1 MKEYS
6 FKYKIDNV
14 LSYNPRRCNLPHL
27 VAANKSGFL
36 RAYSMIKDRFR
47 YRYVYEY
54 VLMTTSMF
62 DGLPCSVF
70 LHDVR
75 RKRLPDVVSD
85 VVMLAA
91 LGPWSRDPEDYDDV
105 FTPSCWS
112 LVTRGAAARSPAVL
126 LEPSC
131 SCHSRSGLL
140 AAGYSPELQITIHV
154 TALLTTGWTK
164 KNWDLKSMYIA
175 LRAIKIKQIK
185 F

>member
-131 SCHSRSGLL
+131 SCQSRSGLL
-140 AAGYSPELQITIHV
+140 AAGCWLLATHLSCTSHHDTRYSTSNYIDIH
-154 TALLTTGWTK
+154 L
-164 KNWDLKSMYIA
+164 N
-175 LRAIKIKQIK
+175 Q
-185 F
+185 

>member
-91 LGPWSRDPEDYDDV
+91 LGPWSRDPEDYDYV
-105 FTPSCWS
+105 YSEL
-112 LVTRGAAARSPAVL
+112 LVTGYQRSSST
-126 LEPSC
+126 EPSSFVGAILLLPEPEWAAGC
-131 SCHSRSGLL
+131 WLL
-140 AAGYSPELQITIHV
+140 ATHLSCTSHHDTRYSTSTSNYIDIH
-154 TALLTTGWTK
+154 L
-164 KNWDLKSMYIA
+164 N
-175 LRAIKIKQIK
+175 Q
-185 F
+185 